1 MQTCSVVTGGAGFIG
16 SHLVEKLIDL
26 GHRVIVI
33 DDLSSGRMENLA
45 HIKNEY
51 LHVIEKSILN
61 IDTIELPCDL
71 DYVFHLA
78 GKADIV
84 PSITQPEE
92 YYNTNTTGTFKAL
105 QWALANNAKKFVYA
119 ASSSCYG
126 IPEKYPTPETA
137 QINPQYPYA
146 LTKRLGEELV
156 MHWGQ
161 VYKLPVIS
169 LRLFN
174 VYGLRS
180 RTSGAYGAVMGVFLA
195 QIANDKPVTVI
206 GDGEQTRDFT
216 HVKDVVDAFIK
227 SAECKHVNEIFN
239 VGTGEPVSINRLA
252 QHLGAN
258 LIEYIPD
265 RPGEPRCTRAD
276 KSKIIK
282 MLAWTPLISI
292 KEGTWHLAQN
302 IAQYKNAPVWTS
314 DAIREATKAWNKFL

>member
-1 MQTCSVVTGGAGFIG
+1 MQTCSVVTGGGGFIA
-16 SHLVEKLIDL
+16 SHLVERLIEM

-33 DDLSSGRMENLA
+33 DDFSSGRMENLA

-51 LHVIEKSILN
+51 LHVIEKSVLN
-61 IDTIELPCDL
+61 IDTIALPCEL

-92 YYNTNTTGTFKAL
+92 YYNTNVTGTFKTL
-105 QWALANNAKKFVYA
+105 QWARANNAKKFVYA

-126 IPEKYPTPETA
+126 IPDKYPTPETA
-137 QINPQYPYA
+137 EISPQYPYA

-174 VYGLRS
+174 VYGPRS
-180 RTSGAYGAVMGVFLA
+180 RTNGAYGAVMGVFLA
-195 QIANDKPVTVI
+195 QIANDKPVTVV

-216 HVKDVVDAFIK
+216 HVKDVVNAFIE
-227 SAECKHVNEIFN
+227 SAESKHTNEIFN
-239 VGTGEPVSINRLA
+239 VGTGEPVSINNLA
-252 QHLGAN
+252 DHLGAN

-276 KSKIIK
+276 KSKIRK
-282 MLAWTPLISI
+282 MLGWMPVISI
-292 KEGTWHLAQN
+292 KEGTWHLLQN

-314 DAIREATKAWNKFL
+314 DTIKEATKEWNKYL